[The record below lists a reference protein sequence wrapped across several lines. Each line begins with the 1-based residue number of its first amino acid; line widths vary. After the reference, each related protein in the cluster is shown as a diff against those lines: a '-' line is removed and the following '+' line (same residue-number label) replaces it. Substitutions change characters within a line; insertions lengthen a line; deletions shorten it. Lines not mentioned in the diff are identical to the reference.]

1 MAAGKQRFYWL
12 KLKDDFFNDKRVK
25 KLRRIAGGDT
35 YTIIYQKMML
45 KSLCNDGVLE
55 YEGIEDSFEEELAL
69 DLDEDKDNVEVT
81 LVFLMSQGLMT
92 DLGDGRYLMTKVPEL
107 TGSECSSAQRV
118 REYRARKNVLQSN
131 NDVTEVKQVGNVEI
145 EIDKDID
152 KEKRE
157 IDKEKRTVKRERFTP
172 PTLEELK
179 AYAEEKGYKTFNA
192 ERFLS
197 HYEAN
202 GWRVGKNPMKSWRAA
217 VANWVARDT
226 EFNNPR
232 SPTIAGQRQDDL
244 DALLASGQI
253 GRGLYDKQQEK
264 GQSRGA

>member
-1 MAAGKQRFYWL
+1 MATSRRLYWL
-12 KLKDDFFNDKRVK
+12 KLKNDFFNDKRIK

-45 KSLCNDGVLE
+45 KSLCTDGVLE
-55 YEGIEDSFEEELAL
+55 YEGIEDSFEDELAL
-69 DLDEDKDNVEVT
+69 DLDEDKENVEVT
-81 LVFLMSQGLMT
+81 LVYLLSQGLMT
-92 DLGDGRYLMTKVPEL
+92 DLGDGHYLMTKVPEL

-118 REYRARKNVLQSN
+118 REHRARKNVLPCN
-131 NDVTEVKQVGNVEI
+131 NDVTEVKQVGNTEI
-145 EIDKDID
+145 EIDKYID
-152 KEKRE
+152 TEKRE
-157 IDKEKRTVKRERFTP
+157 KDKEKRTAKRERFTP

-179 AYAEEKGYKTFNA
+179 AYAAEKGYKTFNA
-192 ERFLS
+192 ERFLGY
-197 HYEAN
+197 YEAN

-217 VANWVARDT
+217 VANWVAREK

-232 SPTIAGQRQDDL
+232 SPTPLPGQRQDDL

-264 GQSRGA
+264 GQSGGA